1 MFQDIILSKYI
12 SNNFHNQHI
21 SMNHSFNNMVGYL
34 QYYTLCY
41 YYIYNLH
48 NCLIKV
54 FNNKQCFLHK
64 ILHINIRQ
72 ISFQIIMDF
81 LMMMFINNVN
91 IILLVK
97 IIHNI
102 NTLYQHNRYY
112 LNIFFHLLQ
121 INTILRFLLM
131 YNPLNTSY
139 LCQIIFYQK
148 FKRMLED
155 MFLFLQNILNILM
168 YLK

>member
-1 MFQDIILSKYI
+1 
-12 SNNFHNQHI
+12 
-21 SMNHSFNNMVGYL
+21 MNRSFNNMVGYL

-41 YYIYNLH
+41 RYIYNLH
-48 NCLIKV
+48 NYLTNL

-72 ISFQIIMDF
+72 INFQIIMDF

-91 IILLVK
+91 SILLVK
-97 IIHNI
+97 IMHNI

-121 INTILRFLLM
+121 INTILRFLLL
-131 YNPLNTSY
+131 YNLLNISY
-139 LCQIIFYQK
+139 LSQIIFYQK
-148 FKRMLED
+148 FRRMLED
-155 MFLFLQNILNILM
+155 TLLFLKNILYIHL
-168 YLK
+168 Y